1 MNPNGYEFWY
11 VANFE
16 KGPGLSKWHRAESFK
31 WNVAQRLAQLNV
43 MGITKEAIKKLQLD
57 HDLNKKSRKIPCFDL
72 ACAIVND
79 DLRYFFPLSSWP
91 SSTFDVEEVKTNT
104 QTLTIEV
111 NASFRIRYRDGYDS
125 DYNPIRKNFTF
136 HGKST
141 RPLKRTRQPGVY

>member
-31 WNVAQRLAQLNV
+31 WDVAQRLAQLNV

-91 SSTFDVEEVKTNT
+91 SSTFDVEEVKTK
-104 QTLTIEV
+104 LV
-111 NASFRIRYRDGYDS
+111 SVLY
-125 DYNPIRKNFTF
+125 
-136 HGKST
+136 
-141 RPLKRTRQPGVY
+141 